1 MANDKCLLP
10 AKLSVSLAQLLY
22 SYLFRFRQQSYID
35 CSAQLLTILIKL
47 RARINMC
54 LEHSKKNRS
63 CLISMENI
71 FCLKDLQKAKDFGAQ
86 QETVLFSQEA
96 AAGETRPT
104 GTQA

>member
-22 SYLFRFRQQSYID
+22 SYLFMFRQQSYID

-47 RARINMC
+47 KARINMC

-63 CLISMENI
+63 CLISLENI
-71 FCLKDLQKAKDFGAQ
+71 FRLKDLQKAKDFGAH

>member
-1 MANDKCLLP
+1 
-10 AKLSVSLAQLLY
+10 
-22 SYLFRFRQQSYID
+22 
-35 CSAQLLTILIKL
+35 
-47 RARINMC
+47 MC

-63 CLISMENI
+63 CLISLENI
-71 FCLKDLQKAKDFGAQ
+71 CHLKDLQEAKDLGAQ

>member
-1 MANDKCLLP
+1 
-10 AKLSVSLAQLLY
+10 
-22 SYLFRFRQQSYID
+22 
-35 CSAQLLTILIKL
+35 
-47 RARINMC
+47 
-54 LEHSKKNRS
+54 
-63 CLISMENI
+63 MENI